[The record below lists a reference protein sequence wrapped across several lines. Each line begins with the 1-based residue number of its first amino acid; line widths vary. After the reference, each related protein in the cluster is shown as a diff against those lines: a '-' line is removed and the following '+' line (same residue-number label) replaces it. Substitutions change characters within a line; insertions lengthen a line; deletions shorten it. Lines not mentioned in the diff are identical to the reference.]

1 MNATLLYCLQT
12 ILSAGLFILIYR
24 LFVRN
29 TNTYNWNRIYLLSTM
44 TLSLLL
50 PFIDISVWFSI
61 DKPIVFYTSA
71 LNAIT
76 VSANH
81 QTQNSFTL
89 SEILMTGYWVIVGL
103 LLFRFG
109 WGITRI
115 IDLAINNNF
124 RKYSNLRLYPIL
136 QKSTFSFFNY
146 VFIQPEHWD
155 KPVTEYIIRHEQA
168 HVKQLHSIDN
178 LMTELMLVF
187 GWFNPFYY
195 IFRSDLHLLHECQ
208 ADQVVLNSGCDKTTY
223 QQLLLNEATGSYTY
237 ILANQFSYLLIKRRF
252 RMISNNKKSP
262 YTKFRILVAIPT
274 AFVLLLLFSFTSLK
288 DHIAVLNSSFPIS
301 IVKTSSPVLKANE
314 TALVEKKLK
323 PVAAKPAPTEETEK
337 PLLVVEQN
345 PEFQGGYDAM
355 LRFLHDRMQYPATA
369 QEAGIKGTVFVQFV
383 VSKSGNISNVKILR
397 GIGGGCDEEA
407 INVVKQMPKWIPGR
421 QNGQAVPVMFQI
433 PIKFQLQMN

>member
-29 TNTYNWNRIYLLSTM
+29 TNTYNWNRFYLLSTM

-50 PFIDISVWFSI
+50 PFMDISVWFSI
-61 DKPIVFYTSA
+61 DKPIILYTSA
-71 LNAIT
+71 LNTIT

-81 QTQNSFTL
+81 QMQNSITL
-89 SEILMTGYWVIVGL
+89 SEILLTGYWVIVGL
-103 LLFRFG
+103 LLLRFG
-109 WGITRI
+109 WGIIRI
-115 IDLAINNNF
+115 IDLAINNKF
-124 RKYSNLRLYPIL
+124 RRHGTLRLYPIV
-136 QKSTFSFFNY
+136 QTSTFSFFNY
-146 VFIQPEHWD
+146 VFIQPEHWE
-155 KPVTEYIIRHEQA
+155 KPITEYIIRHEQA
-168 HVKQLHSIDN
+168 HVNHLHSIDN
-178 LMTELMLVF
+178 LLTELMLVF

-195 IFRSDLHLLHECQ
+195 IFRRDLHLLHECQ

-223 QQLLLNEATGSYTY
+223 HQLLLNEATGNYTY
-237 ILANQFSYLLIKRRF
+237 ILANQFSYSLIKRRF

-262 YTKFRILVAIPT
+262 YTKFRILVAVPT

-288 DHIAVLNSSFPIS
+288 DHIAVLNTSSPIS
-301 IVKTSSPVLKANE
+301 NVKTSSNVIKANKN
-314 TALVEKKLK
+314 TPIEKKLK
-323 PVAAKPAPTEETEK
+323 PVVAKPTPTEEIEK

-355 LRFLHDRMQYPATA
+355 LKFLHDRMQYPATA

-383 VSKSGNISNVKILR
+383 VSKTGTISNAKILR

-433 PIKFQLQMN
+433 PVKFQLQMN